1 MAGFPI
7 GFPVLGALAGA
18 AWVLGG
24 GGSDRNA
31 KRAAGAGFVIGA
43 GLGLLKM
50 TSAQTSGL
58 GRMHYNPHPATA
70 GRAPWNPPRRYV

>member
-7 GFPVLGALAGA
+7 GFPVLGALTGL

-31 KRAAGAGFVIGA
+31 KRAAGVGFVIGA

-50 TSAQTSGL
+50 STAQTSGL
-58 GRMHYNPHPATA
+58 GRVFLNPHRST
-70 GRAPWNPPRRYV
+70 RAPWNPPRRYV